1 MKEREFQDQV
11 IAMAILYGWKVH
23 HVRPGMTRNGAWMTH
38 VQGHTGFPDLVMAY
52 ETELAKW
59 RAAAYYLAGYMAA
72 SGRRQYPLPEKDAH
86 EWIEEAF
93 GHSQ

>member
-1 MKEREFQDQV
+1 MDESYTKRLQENLRLSQLELV
-11 IAMAILYGWKVH
+11 I
-23 HVRPGMTRNGAWMTH
+23 
-38 VQGHTGFPDLVMAY
+38 AY

-59 RAAAYYLAGYMAA
+59 RAAAYYLAGYMGTA
-72 SGRRQYPLPEKDAH
+72 GRRGYPLPERDAG

>member
-1 MKEREFQDQV
+1 MNNDLTKRLQEN
-11 IAMAILYGWKVH
+11 
-23 HVRPGMTRNGAWMTH
+23 VRMSNLE
-38 VQGHTGFPDLVMAY
+38 LVLTY

-72 SGRRQYPLPEKDAH
+72 SGKRQYPLPEKDAQ

-93 GHSQ
+93 GHGE

>member
-1 MKEREFQDQV
+1 MNESYTERLRENLRLTQ
-11 IAMAILYGWKVH
+11 LE
-23 HVRPGMTRNGAWMTH
+23 
-38 VQGHTGFPDLVMAY
+38 LVMAY

-72 SGRRQYPLPEKDAH
+72 SGKRQYPLPEKDAF

-93 GHSQ
+93 GHDK

>member
-1 MKEREFQDQV
+1 MNNDLTKRLQEN
-11 IAMAILYGWKVH
+11 
-23 HVRPGMTRNGAWMTH
+23 VRMSNLE
-38 VQGHTGFPDLVMAY
+38 LVLAY

-72 SGRRQYPLPEKDAH
+72 SGKRQYPLPEKDAF

-93 GHSQ
+93 GHGE

>member
-1 MKEREFQDQV
+1 MNESYTERLRENLRLTQ
-11 IAMAILYGWKVH
+11 LE
-23 HVRPGMTRNGAWMTH
+23 
-38 VQGHTGFPDLVMAY
+38 LVMAY

-72 SGRRQYPLPEKDAH
+72 SGRRQYPLQEKDAH

-93 GHSQ
+93 GQSK